1 MPDGPPVHYST
12 GRLTRAQAD
21 LVGAWRRRLQED
33 RPLPGR
39 QPVSSALRRQGIDD
53 RPRASGSDL
62 IAAAVEE
69 ALRSG
74 QLDPLE
80 VARYAAAAQAAQ
92 EREDPDAPVH
102 APVSFYLPPEL
113 AAPYEE
119 LRTAARR
126 RVRERRAELEA
137 EARQRFSSPGRDRA
151 RERARWLAGALA
163 AERLPA
169 QDRSVPRGAVAR
181 MAIDRWAERSP
192 EEAAAAAEAYSAAV
206 HGQPHRARRDMRAHR
221 GT

>member
-1 MPDGPPVHYST
+1 MPDGQPAHYST

-21 LVGAWRRRLQED
+21 LVGAWRRRLQDD

-39 QPVSSALRRQGIDD
+39 RPASPARRRRGLDD

-69 ALRSG
+69 VLHRG
-74 QLDPLE
+74 QLDPLQ

-113 AAPYEE
+113 AAPYEA
-119 LRTAARR
+119 LRIAARR

-137 EARQRFSSPGRDRA
+137 EARERFPSPGRDLV

-169 QDRSVPRGAVAR
+169 QDRGVPRGAVAR
-181 MAIDRWAERSP
+181 MAIDRWSGRSSD
-192 EEAAAAAEAYSAAV
+192 EVAAAAEAYSLTV
-206 HGQPHRARRDMRAHR
+206 HGQPHRARRDMRHHR
-221 GT
+221 